1 MGQISGGRL
10 YKNRNEELNDIRQS
24 IQVKRYWIV
33 YLLNLR
39 GIAVPDNRVCDTF
52 DVENQKLQKQIN
64 KLLQEQSRLKHQYET
79 AEEIT
84 DGCGIHSP
92 DFVTVHSD
100 NYFILSIKILE
111 KIIILLTED
120 QIEVNKALKIINECV
135 TPE

>member
-1 MGQISGGRL
+1 MSLDLDAVIQNIIEKFSSRVYFILITTPNGVIVKS
-10 YKNRNEELNDIRQS
+10 YINEEEFNKSSISLNISQ
-24 IQVKRYWIV
+24 
-33 YLLNLR
+33 L
-39 GIAVPDNRVCDTF
+39 
-52 DVENQKLQKQIN
+52 
-64 KLLQEQSRLKHQYET
+64 YET

-120 QIEVNKALKIINECV
+120 QIEVNNAVKIINECV